1 MTSATI
7 IPIIRVTNITPI
19 VQNYAESIQSSY
31 DAMKIDRVQ
40 KRYDDI
46 SSKIDSQLD
55 IAKQANELL
64 GPESMNSFALQI
76 KNLADF
82 FETEYEK
89 RTFLETKDSVSNNKT
104 GNSEVGNKKAAP
116 QETELVDE

>member
-82 FETEYEK
+82 F
-89 RTFLETKDSVSNNKT
+89 N
-104 GNSEVGNKKAAP
+104 
-116 QETELVDE
+116 